1 MKEDETMNV
10 DPWTIG
16 TSLEDVEN
24 FVKQANELFMEEEYY
39 VKNKKL
45 TDEIAAL
52 KEALRDNEVEIY
64 KLRKE
69 NKELRCKYT
78 AQMTMYKLCKH
89 LYSDNLPLENKEA
102 KDVPGIHIE
111 NIYITNY
118 KIDPTR
124 TDEEGD
130 DE

>member
-1 MKEDETMNV
+1 MEKDETMNDV
-10 DPWTIG
+10 WTNFG

-24 FVKQANELFMEEEYY
+24 FAKQLNELYSA
-39 VKNKKL
+39 KNKKL

-52 KEALRDNEVEIY
+52 KEALRDNELEIC

-69 NKELRCKYT
+69 NKELRCENT
-78 AQMTMYKLCKH
+78 AQMLMLKRDNC
-89 LYSDNLPLENKEA
+89 LYCDNLPLQNKEA
-102 KDVPGIHIE
+102 KDMPGVHIE

-124 TDEEGD
+124 TDEED

>member
-1 MKEDETMNV
+1 MEKDETMNDV
-10 DPWTIG
+10 WTNFG

-24 FVKQANELFMEEEYY
+24 FAKQLNELYSA
-39 VKNKKL
+39 KNKKL

-52 KEALRDNEVEIY
+52 KEALRDNELEIC

-69 NKELRCKYT
+69 NKELRCENT
-78 AQMTMYKLCKH
+78 AQMLMLKRYNC
-89 LYSDNLPLENKEA
+89 LYGDNLPLQNKEA
-102 KDVPGIHIE
+102 KDMPGVHIE

-124 TDEEGD
+124 TDEED